1 MIRRSTNL
9 VNEGALRPI
18 LIGGLIAGV
27 LDITYACVFSYIR
40 RGFMP
45 SRVLQS
51 VASGALGQAAYRGGY
66 KIAALGLAFH
76 FAFALVF
83 AAFYYF
89 ASRGLRFM
97 VDHRIIS
104 GMLYGLC
111 IYLVMYGIVLRFSAI
126 HSTTYPWQ
134 YPWVVLICNVLIHM
148 LGIGLPIALAVR
160 KYSK

>member
-1 MIRRSTNL
+1 MATRIRL
-9 VNEGALRPI
+9 KPI

-27 LDITYACVFSYIR
+27 LDITYACIFSYVR

-51 VASGALGQAAYRGGY
+51 VASGALGPRAFQGGY

-76 FAFALVF
+76 FLFALVF

-89 ASRGLRFM
+89 ASRALPVM
-97 VDHRIIS
+97 IS
-104 GMLYGLC
+104 HPFICGVLYGLG
-111 IYLVMYGIVLRFSAI
+111 IYLVMYGIVFRVSAI
-126 HSTTYPWQ
+126 HSTAYPWA
-134 YPWVVLICNVLIHM
+134 YPAVVLICNLLIHM
-148 LGIGLPIALAVR
+148 FGIGLPIALAVR

>member
-1 MIRRSTNL
+1 MATRSIL
-9 VNEGALRPI
+9 KPI
-18 LIGGLIAGV
+18 FVGGLIAGV

-51 VASGALGQAAYRGGY
+51 VASGALGQSAYQGGY
-66 KIAALGLAFH
+66 KIAALGLVFH
-76 FAFALVF
+76 FLFALIF
-83 AAFYYF
+83 AAFYFF

-97 VDHRIIS
+97 VTHPVIC
-104 GMLYGLC
+104 GLLYGLG
-111 IYLVMYGIVLRFSAI
+111 IYLVMYGLVLRFSAL
-126 HSTTYPWQ
+126 HSTTYPWA
-134 YPWVVLICNVLIHM
+134 YPRVVLICNVLIHM

>member
-1 MIRRSTNL
+1 MIRRSANL

-18 LIGGLIAGV
+18 LIGGLIAGA

-45 SRVLQS
+45 PRILQS
-51 VASGALGQAAYRGGY
+51 VASGALGQSAYRGGY
-66 KIAALGLAFH
+66 KTAALGFLFH
-76 FAFALVF
+76 FLFALIF
-83 AAFYYF
+83 ATCYYLL
-89 ASRGLRFM
+89 SRVLRIM
-97 VDHRIIS
+97 VHHPMIS
-104 GMLYGLC
+104 GLLYGLA

-126 HSTTYPWQ
+126 HATAYPWQ
-134 YPWVVLICNVLIHM
+134 YPWIVLICNVLIHM